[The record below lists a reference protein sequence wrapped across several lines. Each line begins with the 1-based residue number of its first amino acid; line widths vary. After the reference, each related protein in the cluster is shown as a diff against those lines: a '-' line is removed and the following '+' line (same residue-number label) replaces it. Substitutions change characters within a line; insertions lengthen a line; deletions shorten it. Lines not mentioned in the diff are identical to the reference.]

1 MDSQPG
7 VRTQPSAASRPLAFL
22 DVPFAFTEERLRSAR
37 EGDDRAY
44 LHGAADIHESSL
56 ALQRTVRDVYLEA
69 AAGDAT
75 LRIVD
80 CGDGEGRMASPE
92 TIARRIR
99 ALVEP
104 LL

>member
-1 MDSQPG
+1 M
-7 VRTQPSAASRPLAFL
+7 
-22 DVPFAFTEERLRSAR
+22 
-37 EGDDRAY
+37 
-44 LHGAADIHESSL
+44 
-56 ALQRTVRDVYLEA
+56 RDVYLEA

>member
-1 MDSQPG
+1 M
-7 VRTQPSAASRPLAFL
+7 
-22 DVPFAFTEERLRSAR
+22 
-37 EGDDRAY
+37 
-44 LHGAADIHESSL
+44 
-56 ALQRTVRDVYLEA
+56 RDVYLEA

-80 CGDGEGRMASPE
+80 CGDGERRMASPE

-99 ALVEP
+99 TLVEP